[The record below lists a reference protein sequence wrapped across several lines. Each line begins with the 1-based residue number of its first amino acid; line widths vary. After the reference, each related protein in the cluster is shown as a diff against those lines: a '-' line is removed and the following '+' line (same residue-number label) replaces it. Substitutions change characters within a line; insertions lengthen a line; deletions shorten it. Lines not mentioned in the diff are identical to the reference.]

1 MCVSCL
7 YIRLVPR
14 DAQRECCTL
23 ASKYSSLNKVVVDA
37 ELADENPALLA
48 QIALMLKRDA
58 DLNLIEL
65 QWVVQSLNKGRLL
78 PVDDFKYTPKRKAGL
93 TRALEDASAV
103 EHVLVAAEELHLAL
117 IVVQHRVVVGSADH
131 ETAKAAAPAPLA
143 AVDDRQDSEAASY
156 TDTTAAAGAAVR
168 SSGGKSGAGAL
179 SRRCIALVDGVC
191 CLVYCV
197 TSQWLELIA
206 LLTWPSSINA
216 RSVHTY
222 CMHTPHN
229 RPCTPRRGQC
239 SSPGRQGSVVNVALL
254 QCHTRALSAVAH
266 YLRCYGL
273 CRCCLLRQQT
283 AARGLAAMKT
293 RYTPSESTVHGA
305 LHS

>member
-103 EHVLVAAEELHLAL
+103 EHVLVAAEEVSATVQRLAYQRSMCRRIEPL
-117 IVVQHRVVVGSADH
+117 LM
-131 ETAKAAAPAPLA
+131 AAL
-143 AVDDRQDSEAASY
+143 
-156 TDTTAAAGAAVR
+156 G
-168 SSGGKSGAGAL
+168 
-179 SRRCIALVDGVC
+179 RCIVSPLVRRYRG
-191 CLVYCV
+191 
-197 TSQWLELIA
+197 IA
-206 LLTWPSSINA
+206 S
-216 RSVHTY
+216 
-222 CMHTPHN
+222 
-229 RPCTPRRGQC
+229 
-239 SSPGRQGSVVNVALL
+239 
-254 QCHTRALSAVAH
+254 
-266 YLRCYGL
+266 
-273 CRCCLLRQQT
+273 
-283 AARGLAAMKT
+283 
-293 RYTPSESTVHGA
+293 
-305 LHS
+305 